1 MRAVWLL
8 VAIAVL
14 ALNLRPPFTA
24 PGALLP
30 DIAADLGM
38 STTLA
43 GLLPTLPVVCL
54 GVFALAAPPL
64 RRRWGDE
71 GVVAVCIPLLV
82 VGSLLRTGPAVGPF
96 PWAALFGG
104 TIVVGA
110 AVGIANVALPALIKR
125 EFPGRLTQ
133 VTSLYTVFLTLGSSV
148 AAATAVPVMQAAGGS
163 WRVPLVALAGL
174 GVVTGL
180 VWLPQWRSALGRSG
194 RLRSA
199 RSPSAQGETAVTAPA
214 AGSLLRSPL
223 AWQVTAFMGLQS
235 LLAYVVFGWMPTI
248 AQDRGLDATAA
259 GLVLSL
265 STLVQAA
272 GAMCLP
278 LLAGRRADQRMLAAG
293 LFVLAAVGLL
303 GFFAAPLSWIWVSS
317 IVLGFGMGALFG
329 LALSVIG
336 LRAPDAATASRLSGM
351 AQAVGYLLAATGPLL
366 VGVLHGLSGGWLLPL
381 GLLLVVCLAGGVA
394 ALGAGRPLHVGESAS
409 RPGHPAVR

>member
-1 MRAVWLL
+1 VRVVWLL
-8 VAIAVL
+8 VAIAAL

-30 DIAADLGM
+30 AIAADLRL
-38 STTLA
+38 SPTLA

-71 GVVAVCIPLLV
+71 GVIAVCLPLLV
-82 VGSLLRTGPAVGPF
+82 AGSLLRAGPGVGT
-96 PWAALFGG
+96 LFGG

-125 EFPGRLTQ
+125 EFPSRVTQ

-148 AAATAVPVMQAAGGS
+148 AAAAAVPLAHAAGGS
-163 WRVPLVALAGL
+163 WRLPLLLLAAL
-174 GVVTGL
+174 GVVTGV
-180 VWLPQWRSALGRSG
+180 VWLPLFRSRYGDRTT
-194 RLRSA
+194 
-199 RSPSAQGETAVTAPA
+199 PSST

-235 LLAYVVFGWMPTI
+235 LLAYVVFGWLPTI
-248 AQDRGLDATAA
+248 AQARGLADTSA
-259 GLVLSL
+259 GLVLSV
-265 STLVQAA
+265 STLVQAC

-278 LLAGRRADQRMLAAG
+278 LLAGSRTDQRVLGVSLFALSAAG
-293 LFVLAAVGLL
+293 MLGVFVGPLPWIWGFSVLL
-303 GFFAAPLSWIWVSS
+303 GFA
-317 IVLGFGMGALFG
+317 MGALFA

-336 LRAPDAATASRLSGM
+336 LRAGDAPTAARLSSL

-366 VGVLHGLSGGWLLPL
+366 VGLLHQATGGWLLPL
-381 GLLLVVCLAGGVA
+381 GFLLLVCLVGAAAG
-394 ALGAGRPLHVGESAS
+394 LGAGRPLYVGGAAPEPETTRSAS
-409 RPGHPAVR
+409 